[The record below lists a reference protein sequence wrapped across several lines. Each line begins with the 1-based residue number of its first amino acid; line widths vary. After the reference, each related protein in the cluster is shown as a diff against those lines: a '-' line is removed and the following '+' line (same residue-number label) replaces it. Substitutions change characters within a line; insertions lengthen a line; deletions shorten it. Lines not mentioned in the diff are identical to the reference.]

1 MTDTGAELNESKAPP
16 AVHGVSLWELFT
28 GFLMIGMQGFGG
40 IAVSAHHIIVEKR
53 RWLAPKEFVELFG
66 ICSILPGGNFMNA
79 TIMIGARY
87 QGALGSCVAMS
98 ALLFM
103 PLTIL
108 ISIAIL
114 YDHYSYLPDVR
125 AATAGAASAAAGLI
139 VATAT
144 KLAKGV
150 VWTLMPIVFGLAAFV
165 IAALLRAPLWMLVV
179 AVGPISVGWAY
190 FHGKRR

>member
-1 MTDTGAELNESKAPP
+1 LNESLPQP
-16 AVHGVSLWELFT
+16 VVRSVSLWELFT
-28 GFLMIGMQGFGG
+28 GFLMIGLQGFGG
-40 IAVSAHHIIVEKR
+40 IAVSAHHIIVERR

-87 QGALGSCVAMS
+87 QGAIGSCVAMS

-108 ISIAIL
+108 ISIALL

-125 AATAGAASAAAGLI
+125 AATAGAGARAAANDCTGCLGGGGCLWSP
-139 VATAT
+139 
-144 KLAKGV
+144 LAKA
-150 VWTLMPIVFGLAAFV
+150 PAA
-165 IAALLRAPLWMLVV
+165 AASRRRASY
-179 AVGPISVGWAY
+179 GE
-190 FHGKRR
+190 